1 MGYHVTQPCE
11 LCLNSCNNGHF
22 WMFLSDYVAANERLD
37 STGIVFESLFRL
49 LYSHQSRHLICC
61 REASAG
67 LGTSFG
73 YRRSC

>member
-1 MGYHVTQPCE
+1 
-11 LCLNSCNNGHF
+11 
-22 WMFLSDYVAANERLD
+22 MFLSDYVAAKERLD
-37 STGIVFESLFRL
+37 STGMIYDDDDLLFCL

-73 YRRSC
+73 YRRGC